1 MNNSRSTKKRRRLAS
16 AGGAAVLAASLM
28 ALDVHGTSPQHQN
41 VHRKE
46 ARQ

>member
-16 AGGAAVLAASLM
+16 AGGVAVLAASLM
-28 ALDVHGTSPQHQN
+28 ALDVHGTSQHHQN